1 MHKPTWLNKK
11 VLARVI
17 PGIFAF
23 QIAVVV
29 PISIASGSDNVVTR
43 GITSAPTKPLAST
56 EIVHLGIEPM
66 QVANVDLGKGTWEMS
81 FYVWWRW
88 KGSIDPVESTYMTNN
103 TGATTNTVISYSFV
117 DPKNHNQQVPKLLK
131 DGYYYQQA
139 FISMGFS
146 DEFPLVRYPLDVQD
160 LQVRV
165 ENTTYDNSQ
174 LQYVVDHHVS
184 KDKDL
189 VVPGWTTKD
198 IVYSE
203 YMHHYGTDFGYT
215 DRGADFQDYSLLTFN
230 IHIERP
236 LSHFFGKLMLPLI
249 VVLLAAVIALFLKA
263 GNFDTRLALAGT
275 GLLTLIFLQQGYS
288 AELPNPVPVVLMDKI
303 YALAYASV
311 LITFFRVIWTTDRVH
326 RKREDEELF
335 VRSDRRLAYII
346 FGGFALGTIFFI
358 AF

>member
-1 MHKPTWLNKK
+1 
-11 VLARVI
+11 
-17 PGIFAF
+17 
-23 QIAVVV
+23 
-29 PISIASGSDNVVTR
+29 
-43 GITSAPTKPLAST
+43 
-56 EIVHLGIEPM
+56 M
-66 QVANVDLGKGTWEMS
+66 QVSNVDLGRGTWEMS

-88 KGSIDPVESTYMTNN
+88 KGPIDPVETTYMTNA
-103 TGATTNTVISYSFV
+103 TGATTNTVINYSFLNDNKHQ
-117 DPKNHNQQVPKLLK
+117 DPILLK
-131 DGYYYQQA
+131 DGFWYQQA
-139 FISMGFS
+139 YMSMGFS
-146 DEFPLVRYPLDVQD
+146 DAFPLDRYPLDQQN

-165 ENTTYDNSQ
+165 ENTTYDNEQ
-174 LQYVVDHHVS
+174 LAYVVDHHVS
-184 KDKDL
+184 AGNDL
-189 VVPGWTTKD
+189 VVPGWKTDD
-198 IVYSE
+198 IKYQE

-215 DRGADFQDYSLLTFN
+215 DRGADFQNYSLMTFN

-236 LSHFFGKLMLPLI
+236 ISHFLGKLMLPLI

-335 VRSDRRLAYII
+335 VRSDRRLALII
-346 FGGFALGTIFFI
+346 FGGFAIGTIFFV